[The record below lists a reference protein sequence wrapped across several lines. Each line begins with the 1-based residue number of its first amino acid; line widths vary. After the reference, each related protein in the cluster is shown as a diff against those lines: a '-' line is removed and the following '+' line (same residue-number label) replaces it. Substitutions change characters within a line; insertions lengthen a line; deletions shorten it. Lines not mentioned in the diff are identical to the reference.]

1 MENKNILIVNSE
13 IYNFVKTILGAVNK
27 EWDFDNSAKWEI
39 HDCIREVLDALDEF
53 DRIKAIKQLILLVLT
68 RDLIYDYD
76 LEGINTAHNGSV
88 QIQWFKFDVDK
99 DLRPDPKF
107 WDCPGALYCELIKK
121 IIRSEYIMKQIS
133 ALIDAELYMYENA
146 NHLPHL

>member
-1 MENKNILIVNSE
+1 MENILIVNNV
-13 IYNFVKTILGAVNK
+13 IYNFVKTILSAVNK
-27 EWDFDNSAKWEI
+27 EWDFRYSEKWEI
-39 HDCIREVLDALDEF
+39 HDCIKEVLAKLDESE
-53 DRIKAIKQLILLVLT
+53 RIKAIKQLLILILT
-68 RDLIYDYD
+68 RELIYDYD

-88 QIQWFKFDVDK
+88 QIQWFKFDIDK

-121 IIRSEYIMKQIS
+121 IIRSEYVMKQIS
-133 ALIDAELYMYENA
+133 ALISAELYMYENA

>member
-1 MENKNILIVNSE
+1 MENKNILIVNDE

-27 EWDFDNSAKWEI
+27 EWDFMYSEKREI
-39 HDCIREVLDALDEF
+39 HDCIKEVLAKLDESE
-53 DRIKAIKQLILLVLT
+53 RIKAIKQLLILILT
-68 RDLIYDYD
+68 RELIYDYD

-88 QIQWFKFDVDK
+88 QIQWFKFDIDK

-121 IIRSEYIMKQIS
+121 ILRSEYIMQQIS
-133 ALIDAELYMYENA
+133 SLIDAELYMYENT